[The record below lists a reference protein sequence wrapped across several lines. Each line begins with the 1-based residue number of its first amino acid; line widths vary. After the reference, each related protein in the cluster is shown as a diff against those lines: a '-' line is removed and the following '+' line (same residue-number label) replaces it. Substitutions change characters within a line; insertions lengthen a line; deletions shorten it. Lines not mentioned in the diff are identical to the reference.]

1 MSILWQSS
9 QILRPNKK
17 RCVSGDPFNG
27 FVRLVFNIN
36 LKLKK
41 NNILL
46 KGKKPMVASIFLL

>member
-27 FVRLVFNIN
+27 FVRLILNIN

-41 NNILL
+41 NIDER
-46 KGKKPMVASIFLL
+46 KKKLRLASIFLL